1 MKHFLAKIWV
11 PLTLVTMAGIQS
23 FGIDASRAVGL
34 KRLTDSLI
42 ISHLPDT
49 TAVRDSILQADTTR
63 QEPGIS
69 DSTINL
75 VLSAKDTIKVPD
87 SLKETDP
94 FKYKY
99 YIAIKDSTTRF
110 QVRDSLMAAG
120 DSLELAM
127 LDSLYI
133 KDSTEVAKAKHEAWY
148 ASLSRK
154 ERKRYD
160 AEQALPGLIAAANRK
175 MEIKDSIRARK
186 DSIIAAKPRILQ
198 TFAIPDSMQYKRLIT
213 WDHDRE
219 FHNVKLKDYDTTYNY
234 RFNDYPFFKGDA
246 VNSVWLGVVG
256 SPEESYDFFRR
267 REEDNAIFYTPYQ
280 TYSYTPEN
288 APQFNTKTPYTELA
302 YWGTLFANQEKE
314 ESNVQ
319 VLTTQNITPELNFTL
334 EYRRYGSNGMLR
346 REDTDNRSFLATTNY
361 MGKKYLM
368 HAGFIYNK
376 IERSENGGV
385 IDQSW
390 IRDTV
395 VDAREIEVYLKNADN
410 KLKKNTIFLDQS
422 YRIPFTFLNRIK
434 ENKQLKLKMAVRDSI
449 MASGDSLAIESY
461 LEKEREDSIELAN
474 AIDTLNLNENVTTA
488 FIGHSSE
495 YSVFRKKYTDDIS
508 LSDSLG
514 RDFYQDRFYIN
525 PTRSADSLRVMKFE
539 NRAFIRLQPWKSDGI
554 VSKLDV
560 GIGDKLASYYSFRP
574 QDYLS
579 GSHNVLLNSAYLYAG
594 ANGQFKKYMQWNAK
608 GQYTFAGYEVNDF
621 DIDANLS
628 FSVYPFRRHKNSPL
642 TFRAHF
648 ETSLKE
654 PDYYQQHLFT
664 NHFKWDNNFSKIS
677 TTKAEASLSIPKWQ
691 MAASFGYALLSN
703 NIYYDTEGI
712 VRQNTSPMSVMTASL
727 KKNFTVWNLHFDHKA
742 LFQLSSDEEVMPLP
756 MLALNFRYYFQ
767 FDVVKKVMQMQIGAN
782 GTYTTKWYL
791 PAYNPV
797 LGVFHNQNEMEYGNC
812 PYIDAFVNI
821 QWKRACIF
829 IKAINVNMGWP
840 GKSADYFTADGYI
853 APQRAIKVGISWPF
867 YMQPGNNRSTT
878 TGGAAAKGG
887 SGGRSNS
894 GMPSGLSAGGL
905 QGAQNFR
912 R

>member
-75 VLSAKDTIKVPD
+75 VLSARDTIKVPD

-133 KDSTEVAKAKHEAWY
+133 KDSTEVAKARHEAWY

-712 VRQNTSPMSVMTASL
+712 VSQNTSPMSVMTASL

-742 LFQLSSDEEVMPLP
+742 LFQLSSNEEVMPLP

>member
-133 KDSTEVAKAKHEAWY
+133 KDSTEVAKARHEAWY

-691 MAASFGYALLSN
+691 MAASFGYALQSN

-742 LFQLSSDEEVMPLP
+742 LFQLSSNEEVMPLP

>member
-1 MKHFLAKIWV
+1 
-11 PLTLVTMAGIQS
+11 
-23 FGIDASRAVGL
+23 VGL

-133 KDSTEVAKAKHEAWY
+133 KDSTEVAKARHEAWY

-474 AIDTLNLNENVTTA
+474 ALDTLNLNENVTTA

>member
-75 VLSAKDTIKVPD
+75 ALSAKDTIKVPD

-742 LFQLSSDEEVMPLP
+742 LFQLSSNEEVMPLP

>member
-1 MKHFLAKIWV
+1 
-11 PLTLVTMAGIQS
+11 MAGIQS

-474 AIDTLNLNENVTTA
+474 ALDTLNLNENVTTA

-782 GTYTTKWYL
+782 GTYTTRWYL

>member
-1 MKHFLAKIWV
+1 
-11 PLTLVTMAGIQS
+11 MAGIQS

-742 LFQLSSDEEVMPLP
+742 LFQLSSNEEVMPLP

>member
-11 PLTLVTMAGIQS
+11 PLALVTMAGIQS

-69 DSTINL
+69 DSTFNL

-154 ERKRYD
+154 ERKKYD

-525 PTRSADSLRVMKFE
+525 PTQSMDSLRVMKFE

-742 LFQLSSDEEVMPLP
+742 LFQLSSNEEVMPLP

>member
-133 KDSTEVAKAKHEAWY
+133 KDSTEVAKARHEAWY

-154 ERKRYD
+154 ERKKYD

-346 REDTDNRSFLATTNY
+346 REDTDNRSFLAATNY

-742 LFQLSSDEEVMPLP
+742 LFQLSSNEEVMPLP